1 MSDGDEGNSDR
12 RRTTINQ
19 QWDRQ
24 KRAVAGKERQRG
36 DHMTMTVGDN
46 ERQELA
52 ADDKGSNKE
61 GEGGQGDGDG
71 N

>member
-1 MSDGDEGNSDR
+1 MGSTKVG
-12 RRTTINQ
+12 
-19 QWDRQ
+19 
-24 KRAVAGKERQRG
+24 VACEERQQG

-46 ERQELA
+46 EQRERA
-52 ADDKGSNKE
+52 VDDKGSNEE